1 MLTNIRVLVVGG
13 HPDAREMLTVAL
25 EHYGAQ
31 VTVVETAPGALGH
44 LDAASRHDLPHVIV
58 ADVGEADE
66 SGLTMIQTLGRR
78 PRARGGDIPAIAV
91 TPYDHA
97 SLNNRV
103 LAAGFRIHLSKPVP
117 PNILAAA
124 VRKLVRTV

>member
-1 MLTNIRVLVVGG
+1 M
-13 HPDAREMLTVAL
+13 
-25 EHYGAQ
+25 
-31 VTVVETAPGALGH
+31 
-44 LDAASRHDLPHVIV
+44 

-91 TPYDHA
+91 TPYDHPP
-97 SLNNRV
+97 LNNRV
-103 LAAGFRIHLSKPVP
+103 LAAGFRIHLAKPVA